1 MFEDDL
7 RINTRPDYTDDGC
20 DWTARHIFNMNA
32 RARVRRGGDGV
43 MPECK
48 QVVAKAKPVKKA
60 KSRNRARVFEFG
72 DAA

>member
-1 MFEDDL
+1 MFEDDM
-7 RINTRPDYTDDGC
+7 RINTRHDYTDDGC

-32 RARVRRGGDGV
+32 RARVRRGGDCV
-43 MPECK
+43 MPACK

-60 KSRNRARVFEFG
+60 KSKNKSRVFEFG

>member
-7 RINTRPDYTDDGC
+7 KINTRPDYTDDGC
-20 DWTARHIFNMNA
+20 DLTARHIFNMNA
-32 RARVRRGGDGV
+32 RARVRRGVSSV

-48 QVVAKAKPVKKA
+48 QVVAKAKPAKKS
-60 KSRNRARVFEFG
+60 KSKNKSRVFEFG